1 MASHRHH
8 HQLSLKI
15 WLHLLLV
22 RTEVKFTKLM
32 HKNFFKN
39 KKTKL
44 ETIFFSYLQCTVP
57 GRMFSSSL
65 VENILCRMRYL
76 SGKHVLLFSLH
87 NQNQQLPEEG
97 NSYHG
102 LLLVIVNNG
111 YHFWLSVTCRLTVGR
126 QVTDALS
133 THYQQSANSVK

>member
-1 MASHRHH
+1 MAS
-8 HQLSLKI
+8 STVGEKFI
-15 WLHLLLV
+15 
-22 RTEVKFTKLM
+22 FTKLM

-39 KKTKL
+39 KKTIKL
-44 ETIFFSYLQCTVP
+44 ETIFFSYLQCTVQ
-57 GRMFSSSL
+57 GRIFSSSL

-111 YHFWLSVTCRLTVGR
+111 YHFRLSVTCRLTVGR

-133 THYQQSANSVK
+133 THY